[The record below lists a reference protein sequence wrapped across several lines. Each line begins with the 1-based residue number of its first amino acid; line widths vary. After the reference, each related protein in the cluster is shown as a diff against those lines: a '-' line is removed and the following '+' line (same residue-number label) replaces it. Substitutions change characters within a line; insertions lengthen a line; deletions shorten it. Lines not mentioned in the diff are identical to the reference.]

1 MKSAKN
7 FQQPSEKLFPQV
19 GVKSLKVQAPH
30 SSRQTRLFCT
40 FVFKLYFNTPF
51 VLFCNSNVWLLR
63 DSRTAILV
71 QMAFK
76 QLNIFLRMHFSAFSC
91 ILPKVLILTIFCSWM
106 AKQLSSFHSAASQC
120 NGVAAC
126 SATALIPFW
135 SAPEKRWSTV
145 WTSPAFY
152 RLTNW
157 KPVKEWFL
165 KIIISIALERCSW
178 CHSSIG

>member
-1 MKSAKN
+1 MKLAKN

-91 ILPKVLILTIFCSWM
+91 ISPKVLILTIFCSWM
-106 AKQLSSFHSAASQC
+106 AKQLSTFHSAASQC

-126 SATALIPFW
+126 IDSLLISARKKMEHSLDFSWFLPQ
-135 SAPEKRWSTV
+135 
-145 WTSPAFY
+145 
-152 RLTNW
+152 LTNW
-157 KPVKEWFL
+157 KPGYEWFV
-165 KIIISIALERCSW
+165 KIIVSVTRSYNYM
-178 CHSSIG
+178 

>member
-7 FQQPSEKLFPQV
+7 FQQPSEKPFSSTRCQEL
-19 GVKSLKVQAPH
+19 LKVQAPH

-63 DSRTAILV
+63 DSHTAILV

-126 SATALIPFW
+126 IDFLLISARKKMEHNLDFSCWPI
-135 SAPEKRWSTV
+135 EN
-145 WTSPAFY
+145 PAM
-152 RLTNW
+152 ND
-157 KPVKEWFL
+157 
-165 KIIISIALERCSW
+165 S
-178 CHSSIG
+178 

>member
-63 DSRTAILV
+63 DSHTAILV

-76 QLNIFLRMHFSAFSC
+76 QLNIF
-91 ILPKVLILTIFCSWM
+91 
-106 AKQLSSFHSAASQC
+106 
-120 NGVAAC
+120 
-126 SATALIPFW
+126 
-135 SAPEKRWSTV
+135 
-145 WTSPAFY
+145 SPA
-152 RLTNW
+152 
-157 KPVKEWFL
+157 
-165 KIIISIALERCSW
+165 ALFCVPLYFARSPNLDNLLQLN
-178 CHSSIG
+178 G

>member
-1 MKSAKN
+1 MKN
-7 FQQPSEKLFPQV
+7 LFPQV
-19 GVKSLKVQAPH
+19 GVKSFWKCKRLIVPDKLACFVLLYSNFTLTPLLYCFATQMCGFYEILTQLFWSKWH
-30 SSRQTRLFCT
+30 SSNST
-40 FVFKLYFNTPF
+40 F
-51 VLFCNSNVWLLR
+51 
-63 DSRTAILV
+63 
-71 QMAFK
+71 
-76 QLNIFLRMHFSAFSC
+76 FLRLHFSAFSC
-91 ILPKVLILTIFCSWM
+91 ILPTVLILTIFCSWM
-106 AKQLSSFHSAASQC
+106 AKQLSTFHSAASQC